1 MTPTYKYVLQS
12 IGLLL
17 VTSVCIS
24 LTLGTK
30 LRLALM
36 GTTATEEEAS
46 RTLERAS
53 SGLDFRRTGQPS
65 SCPSEHELSED
76 NSTQKNDDHVA
87 LLAKVDLFSAHN
99 AVLKEQ
105 IKVLAKAAQ
114 PIPVCDEL
122 CSLTGARALHSLG
135 GCGTGA

>member
-1 MTPTYKYVLQS
+1 MTQLFCSLIIVPLTHTNVTPTYKYVLQS

-30 LRLALM
+30 IRLALM

-65 SCPSEHELSED
+65 SSPSEQLSEG
-76 NSTQKNDDHVA
+76 NSTQKTDDHVA
-87 LLAKVDLFSAHN
+87 LLAKVDLLSAHN

-105 IKVLAKAAQ
+105 IKVLAKAA
-114 PIPVCDEL
+114 PPSRLPASSTV
-122 CSLTGARALHSLG
+122 
-135 GCGTGA
+135 

>member
-1 MTPTYKYVLQS
+1 MTPTSKYVLQS

-36 GTTATEEEAS
+36 GTTATEEDAS
-46 RTLERAS
+46 RTLERVS
-53 SGLDFRRTGQPS
+53 SGLGFQRTGQPS
-65 SCPSEHELSED
+65 SSPSEQLSEG

-87 LLAKVDLFSAHN
+87 LLAKVDLLSAHN

-105 IKVLAKAAQ
+105 IKVLAKAA
-114 PIPVCDEL
+114 PP
-122 CSLTGARALHSLG
+122 ARLPASS
-135 GCGTGA
+135 AV

>member
-36 GTTATEEEAS
+36 GTTATEEDAS
-46 RTLERAS
+46 RTLERVS
-53 SGLDFRRTGQPS
+53 SGLNFQRTGQPS
-65 SCPSEHELSED
+65 SSPSEQLSEG

-87 LLAKVDLFSAHN
+87 LLAKVDLLCRRATPSSRSRSKCWQRQRR
-99 AVLKEQ
+99 L
-105 IKVLAKAAQ
+105 
-114 PIPVCDEL
+114 PVAGE
-122 CSLTGARALHSLG
+122 AL
-135 GCGTGA
+135 